1 MQKQM
6 RSFTTRTGTYMPMRF
21 LFFTKGGDGMRHMDD
36 AGYDTVCF
44 GRLQHKIKE
53 DDRMKRTLV
62 RSITANRSVLVQ
74 GFIEHKRNMRNMAF
88 LTLRDRSGSVQ
99 VTIEKQA
106 HPEFT
111 EIVERLTVGSV
122 VSIIGE
128 IAENPQVKQGGRE
141 LLPEAI
147 TIESLAAPL
156 PFAQNANLDTRLDYR
171 WIDLRKEKARLIFS
185 VQTAL
190 TQAMR
195 NFLLERGFLEIHTP
209 KLIAA
214 ASESGSDVFEVD
226 YFDRKAYLAQSP
238 QFYKQMA
245 MAAGFER
252 IFETG
257 PVFRAEKSYT
267 SRHTTEFTGFDLEMS
282 YISSFEDIMTL
293 EAEMLSYALDIV
305 QKEHSESIERLYG
318 TRVVVPKLPFPVIR
332 LKDLYIELERRYGY
346 RLPESEQGD
355 TTTEAEQLALRFSK
369 EEFGHEF
376 LFVTDFA
383 AEKRAFYHMRKDG
396 VPQGYDLLW
405 RGVEITTGA
414 QREHRYDVLCKQAE
428 ERGLGQ
434 DVKFYTEFFRY
445 GCPPHGGFGLGLDR
459 LTMLLLG
466 INIKEAMFLF
476 RGPNRLTP

>member
-1 MQKQM
+1 M
-6 RSFTTRTGTYMPMRF
+6 
-21 LFFTKGGDGMRHMDD
+21 
-36 AGYDTVCF
+36 
-44 GRLQHKIKE
+44 E
-53 DDRMKRTLV
+53 RTLI
-62 RSITANRSVLVQ
+62 RKTAPAETMLVQ
-74 GFIEHKRNMRNMAF
+74 GFIEHKRNTRNMAF

-111 EIVERLTVGSV
+111 EIAERLTVGSV
-122 VSIIGE
+122 VSVVGE
-128 IAENPQVKQGGRE
+128 IIENPQVKQGGRE
-141 LLPEAI
+141 FLPATI
-147 TIESLAAPL
+147 TVESLAAPL
-156 PFAQNANLDTRLDYR
+156 PFAQNANIDTRLDYR

-190 TQAMR
+190 TQAIR
-195 NFLLERGFLEIHTP
+195 TFLLQRDFLEIHTP

-226 YFDRKAYLAQSP
+226 YFNKKAYLAQSP

-267 SRHTTEFTGFDLEMS
+267 NRHTTEFTGVDLELS
-282 YISSFEDIMTL
+282 YITSYRDVMTL

-305 QKEHSESIERLYG
+305 QKNYGETIERLYG
-318 TRVVVPKLPFPVIR
+318 TRVVVPQLPFPTVR
-332 LKDLYIELERRYGY
+332 LKDLYAELERRYGY
-346 RLPESEQGD
+346 RLPESERGD
-355 TTTEAEQLALRFSK
+355 TTTEAEQLAFRFSK

-383 AEKRAFYHMRKDG
+383 AKKRAFYHMRKDG

-445 GCPPHGGFGLGLDR
+445 GCPPHGGLGLGLDR